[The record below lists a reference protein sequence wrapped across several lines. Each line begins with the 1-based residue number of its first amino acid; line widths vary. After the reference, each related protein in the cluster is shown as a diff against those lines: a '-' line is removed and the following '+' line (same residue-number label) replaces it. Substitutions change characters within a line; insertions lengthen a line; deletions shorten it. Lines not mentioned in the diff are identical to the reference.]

1 MDYEAKKQELARR
14 AQVQKDQL
22 INMLVNEVLSF
33 LQQQKEIQDD
43 LNELEA
49 EKKPAKK

>member
-1 MDYEAKKQELARR
+1 MDYEAKKQELVRR
-14 AQVQKDQL
+14 AQVQKDQF
-22 INMLVNEVLSF
+22 INKLVNELSLF

>member
-1 MDYEAKKQELARR
+1 MDYEAKKQELMKRSLEL
-14 AQVQKDQL
+14 KDNF
-22 INMLVNEVLSF
+22 IGKLVNELNA
-33 LQQQKEIQDD
+33 LLKQQRDIQTD